1 MRLGLGLGLG
11 VEQALGG
18 AGGGADLPIIRRDL
32 LREDEGFTLLEYDE
46 GQPTYKIVIT
56 YGTFDSLMLEDGT
69 IFLRQ
74 EDDGKLIIQAN

>member
-32 LREDEGFTLLEYDE
+32 LQEDDFFVLLENSD
-46 GQPTYKIVIT
+46 KIVIT
-56 YGTFDSLMLEDGT
+56 FGTFDSLDLENGD
-69 IFLRQ
+69 FLLQ
-74 EDDGKLIIQAN
+74 EDNGKLIIQAN